1 MVHMPK
7 DVVDKEMLKSTG
19 DEDERFKSAIS
30 DLSGGG
36 TEEELAEHKV
46 QIRDISAGG
55 VALLA
60 SQSFSGVAG
69 DYAQLY
75 GESQRIPFVM
85 ENLCGEIRSVEEDV
99 ERGCL
104 VLHFRFLLLEPELRK
119 GIIQHVYE
127 KMQVKADKQDNDS
140 ETQSVEEV
148 S

>member
-1 MVHMPK
+1 
-7 DVVDKEMLKSTG
+7 
-19 DEDERFKSAIS
+19 
-30 DLSGGG
+30 
-36 TEEELAEHKV
+36 
-46 QIRDISAGG
+46 
-55 VALLA
+55 
-60 SQSFSGVAG
+60 
-69 DYAQLY
+69 
-75 GESQRIPFVM
+75 M